1 MATQLR
7 ERVQRALQKAKVVVA
22 RLSDFDIEEVSLVD
36 RPANKR
42 PFIIR
47 KREDALMARNNSVSI
62 LKGLAS
68 PLEVLATVVTKLDAG
83 VNAEQLAALQDRAR
97 GLASDLRDLVPGA
110 TGETP
115 KATVLLT
122 EIATKALEDLTG
134 LAEKLK
140 GGTLPEEEL
149 AALEKQIASIA
160 ESLSALG
167 EKVAA
172 VQAAGADDGA
182 AAPTGTES
190 TEPPATEPAAEP
202 AADPAPAGEPAAD
215 PAPAGEP
222 AVSEPAAEPTASA
235 APLPPLDVSEVLTV
249 SEELAGMVDAMTG
262 GAMTQEAAV
271 ALQKRFDDTFLRGG
285 VTIDT
290 GDMETLEKVV
300 AMLAKIMGTD
310 KSAVEKRAEVVKA
323 ALTEIAA
330 DLRDIGHSVKGAEKV
345 ATAVFKRAAGLQLA
359 VAHLAK
365 NLDPAQPAQPAPA
378 AGVDVAAI
386 TAAVTAAVA
395 KDFDEKFVI
404 PLSKR
409 VADLEVKNKNLVDEN
424 ADLRAKVQKFDNAPA
439 GSRAST
445 PAGNSQIDDA
455 ADTSTL
461 FPMNYNAERMS

>member
-190 TEPPATEPAAEP
+190 TEPPATEPAA
-202 AADPAPAGEPAAD
+202 EPAAD